1 MGLFK
6 KLEARMK
13 KREYTLIDRTND
25 YQVKLG
31 SLVRY
36 KAPLAYKAS
45 FANEIGIVVSAFYGS
60 GGWRAVVQ
68 WNSIRREEWISGLE
82 LICK

>member
-1 MGLFK
+1 
-6 KLEARMK
+6 MK
-13 KREYTLIDRTND
+13 VREHTLIDRTNG
-25 YQVKLG
+25 YGVKLG

-36 KAPLAYKAS
+36 KAPSPYPTLS
-45 FANEIGIVVSAFYGS
+45 NEIGIIVSAFYGS

>member
-1 MGLFK
+1 
-6 KLEARMK
+6 MK
-13 KREYTLIDRTND
+13 KREHTLIDRTNG
-25 YQVKLG
+25 YGVKLG

-36 KAPLAYKAS
+36 KATLS
-45 FANEIGIVVSAFYGS
+45 NEIGIVVSAFYGA

-68 WNSIRREEWISGLE
+68 WNSVRREEWISGLE